1 MGSPVPTSFM
11 ESAGLSMGRVCHTLS
26 DLIELKFGS
35 DDISFESGILP
46 YHGQSYAMNKIYSL

>member
-1 MGSPVPTSFM
+1 M